1 MVVSRGVEVL
11 PVVDALDKER
21 RNSEAKIFDTT
32 LCEAPQQQA
41 GIISSKNPS
50 SSLDNNVS
58 VTYKPSDP
66 AEPVADPAVVIGSDG
81 KAVNVSVDA
90 SDGKGGMW
98 GEAEDD
104 GLYHG
109 LFPRRQLWRPR
120 LEYPLWDSN
129 WDGRQ
134 PPSIVANLDDD
145 DAANASTSSNVANAK
160 DGNATTTTTTHKQL
174 TQAQR
179 DRHIRKNGI
188 TKHIILI
195 RHGQYDETHPEDHK
209 RLLTPLGRHQAALTG
224 QRLGALIRGV
234 NEEFGP
240 CNVKVVRVSD
250 LARAKETADIV
261 YENMGLEG
269 VVVEKAESDP
279 LLNEGRPCHHI
290 PGGKVRQSVI
300 ERTDEHHPRIEQA
313 FRSTSIVPIL
323 HQCHRWTEIRVVA
336 GRHQRL

>member
-1 MVVSRGVEVL
+1 M
-11 PVVDALDKER
+11 K
-21 RNSEAKIFDTT
+21 THT
-32 LCEAPQQQA
+32 PQ
-41 GIISSKNPS
+41 
-50 SSLDNNVS
+50 
-58 VTYKPSDP
+58 
-66 AEPVADPAVVIGSDG
+66 
-81 KAVNVSVDA
+81 
-90 SDGKGGMW
+90 
-98 GEAEDD
+98 
-104 GLYHG
+104 YHG

-134 PPSIVANLDDD
+134 PPSIVTNLDDD

-195 RHGQYDETHPEDHK
+195 RHGQYDETNPEDHK

-279 LLNEGRPCHHI
+279 LLNEGR
-290 PGGKVRQSVI
+290 
-300 ERTDEHHPRIEQA
+300 
-313 FRSTSIVPIL
+313 
-323 HQCHRWTEIRVVA
+323 RV
-336 GRHQRL
+336 

>member
-1 MVVSRGVEVL
+1 
-11 PVVDALDKER
+11 
-21 RNSEAKIFDTT
+21 
-32 LCEAPQQQA
+32 
-41 GIISSKNPS
+41 
-50 SSLDNNVS
+50 
-58 VTYKPSDP
+58 
-66 AEPVADPAVVIGSDG
+66 
-81 KAVNVSVDA
+81 
-90 SDGKGGMW
+90 
-98 GEAEDD
+98 
-104 GLYHG
+104 
-109 LFPRRQLWRPR
+109 
-120 LEYPLWDSN
+120 WDSN

-134 PPSIVANLDDD
+134 PPSIG
-145 DAANASTSSNVANAK
+145 
-160 DGNATTTTTTHKQL
+160 GNATTTTTTHKQL

-195 RHGQYDETHPEDHK
+195 RHGQYDETNPEDHK

-234 NEEFGP
+234 NEE
-240 CNVKVVRVSD
+240 VSD

-313 FRSTSIVPIL
+313 FRKYFYHSNSERNNSDNDNGTNETTTTNLLQPHPQHEFEIIV
-323 HQCHRWTEIRVVA
+323 CHANVIRYFFCRA
-336 GRHQRL
+336 LQLPPEAWLRLCTFNCSLTYFTIRPTGTVSCRMLGDHGHLPYDACT